1 MRLADLPK
9 YFSPKSPT
17 FSDSPAATATDSFS
31 ITDVMASLGLATSK
45 ARMGI
50 ELFLAKHGI
59 NNPDEAV
66 ESLYHYA
73 LTQAHKYSALQKL
86 NEDDRSSVL
95 QILANYAFQDYARS
109 AASKKACPDCH
120 GGFIEAEV
128 FTTKQYTR
136 WVDRNVIKETKRM
149 GFDIKVGEYANF
161 REVREVKRVICK
173 TCNGKGEVSH
183 SCRCN
188 GRGEVLSKIETRRN
202 GGIPVFKTC
211 CKCSGRGYSRLPAED
226 VRREIC
232 DKVFDIPETSWRR
245 NLKPFY
251 EMLIQECFK
260 EQENAEKA
268 LSIVT
273 KREIITIN

>member
-1 MRLADLPK
+1 MRLQDLPK
-9 YFSPKSPT
+9 YFSPKSPM
-17 FSDSPAATATDSFS
+17 FSDSPAATASDNLT

-59 NNPDEAV
+59 NKPYEAV
-66 ESLYHYA
+66 ESLYQYA
-73 LTQAHKYSALQKL
+73 LTQAHKYSAIQKL
-86 NEDDRSSVL
+86 DEDDRSSVL

-109 AASKKACPDCH
+109 AASKKACPDCD

-149 GFDIKVGEYANF
+149 GFEIKAGEYANF
-161 REVREVKRVICK
+161 REVRETKRIVCK

-188 GRGEVLSKIETRRN
+188 GRGEVLDKKETEKQ
-202 GGIPVFKTC
+202 GIPVYKTC

-232 DKVFDIPETSWRR
+232 EKVFDLPETSWRR
-245 NLKPFY
+245 NIKPFY

-260 EQENAEKA
+260 EQENAENQ

-273 KREIITIN
+273 KRESISIN

>member
-1 MRLADLPK
+1 MRLEDLPK
-9 YFSPKSPT
+9 YFSPKSPM
-17 FSDSPAATATDSFS
+17 FSDSPAATASDNLT

-59 NNPDEAV
+59 NKPDEAV
-66 ESLYHYA
+66 ESLYQYA
-73 LTQAHKYSALQKL
+73 LTQTHKYSAIQKL
-86 NEDDRSSVL
+86 DEDDRASVL

-109 AASKKACPDCH
+109 AASKKACPDCD
-120 GGFIEAEV
+120 GGFIEVEV
-128 FTTKQYTR
+128 FTTKQYMR
-136 WVDRNVIKETKRM
+136 WVDRDVIKETKRM
-149 GFDIKVGEYANF
+149 GFEIKAGEYANF
-161 REVREVKRVICK
+161 REVREVKRIVCK

-188 GRGEVLSKIETRRN
+188 GRGEVLDKKETEKQ
-202 GGIPVFKTC
+202 GIPVYKTC

-232 DKVFDIPETSWRR
+232 EKVFDLPETSWRR
-245 NLKPFY
+245 NIKPFY

-260 EQENAEKA
+260 EEENAGKQ

-273 KREIITIN
+273 KRENISIN

>member
-1 MRLADLPK
+1 MRLEDLPK
-9 YFSPKSPT
+9 YFSPKSPM
-17 FSDSPAATATDSFS
+17 FSDSPAATASDNLT

-59 NNPDEAV
+59 NKPDEAV
-66 ESLYHYA
+66 ESLYQYA
-73 LTQAHKYSALQKL
+73 LTQAHKYSAIQKL
-86 NEDDRSSVL
+86 DEDDRSSVL

-109 AASKKACPDCH
+109 AASKKACPDCD

-149 GFDIKVGEYANF
+149 GFEIKAGEYANF
-161 REVREVKRVICK
+161 REVRETKRIVCK

-188 GRGEVLSKIETRRN
+188 GRGEVMDKKETEKQ
-202 GGIPVFKTC
+202 GIPVYKTC
-211 CKCSGRGYSRLPAED
+211 CKCSGLGYSRLKFNE
-226 VRREIC
+226 
-232 DKVFDIPETSWRR
+232 VFIKLQTVIDIPKTTCYD
-245 NLKPFY
+245 NFKPIF
-251 EMLIQECFK
+251 EFLVEDCFK
-260 EQENAEKA
+260 EEAHAEQM
-268 LSIVT
+268 LHMVT
-273 KREIITIN
+273 KREPISIN

>member
-1 MRLADLPK
+1 MRLEDLPK
-9 YFSPKSPT
+9 YFSPKSPM
-17 FSDSPAATATDSFS
+17 FSDSPAATASDNLT

-59 NNPDEAV
+59 NKPDEAV
-66 ESLYHYA
+66 ESLYQYA
-73 LTQAHKYSALQKL
+73 LTQTHKYSAIQKL
-86 NEDDRSSVL
+86 DEDDRSSVL

-109 AASKKACPDCH
+109 AASKKVCPDCD

-128 FTTKQYTR
+128 FTTKQSMHFAA
-136 WVDRNVIKETKRM
+136 KEILNFNRKL
-149 GFDIKVGEYANF
+149 GVKVKPYEHVHY
-161 REVREVKRVICK
+161 REAREVKRVVCK

-188 GRGEVLSKIETRRN
+188 GRGEVLDKKETEKQ
-202 GGIPVFKTC
+202 GIPVYKTC

-226 VRREIC
+226 VRRDIC
-232 DKVFDIPETSWRR
+232 DKVFDLPETTWRR
-245 NLKPFY
+245 NIKPFY

-260 EQENAEKA
+260 EQENAEKQ
-268 LSIVT
+268 LSIIT
-273 KREIITIN
+273 KIENISIN

>member
-1 MRLADLPK
+1 MRLEDLPK
-9 YFSPKSPT
+9 YFSPKSPM
-17 FSDSPAATATDSFS
+17 FSDSPAATASDNLT

-59 NNPDEAV
+59 NKPDEAV
-66 ESLYHYA
+66 ESLYQYA
-73 LTQAHKYSALQKL
+73 LTQVHKYSAIQKL
-86 NEDDRSSVL
+86 DEDDRSSVL

-109 AASKKACPDCH
+109 AASKKACPDCD

-149 GFDIKVGEYANF
+149 GFEIKAGEYANF
-161 REVREVKRVICK
+161 REVRETKRIVCK

-188 GRGEVLSKIETRRN
+188 GRGEVMDKKETEKQ
-202 GGIPVFKTC
+202 GIPVYKTC

-232 DKVFDIPETSWRR
+232 EKVFDLPETSWRR
-245 NLKPFY
+245 NIKPLY

-260 EQENAEKA
+260 EQENAEKQ
-268 LSIVT
+268 LLIIT
-273 KREIITIN
+273 KRENISIN

>member
-1 MRLADLPK
+1 MRLEDLPK
-9 YFSPKSPT
+9 YFSPKSPM
-17 FSDSPAATATDSFS
+17 FSDSPAATATDNLT

-45 ARMGI
+45 VRMGI

-59 NNPDEAV
+59 NKPDEAV
-66 ESLYHYA
+66 ESLYQYA
-73 LTQAHKYSALQKL
+73 LTQAHKYSAIQKL
-86 NEDDRSSVL
+86 DEDDRASVL

-109 AASKKACPDCH
+109 AASKKACPDCD

-149 GFDIKVGEYANF
+149 GFEIKAGEYANF
-161 REVREVKRVICK
+161 REVRETKRIVCK

-188 GRGEVLSKIETRRN
+188 GRGEVMDKKETEKQ
-202 GGIPVFKTC
+202 GIPVYKTC

-226 VRREIC
+226 VRRDIC
-232 DKVFDIPETSWRR
+232 DKVFDLPETSWRR
-245 NLKPFY
+245 NIKPFY

-260 EQENAEKA
+260 EQENAEKQ
-268 LSIVT
+268 LSIIT
-273 KREIITIN
+273 KRENISIN

>member
-59 NNPDEAV
+59 NKPDEAV
-66 ESLYHYA
+66 EGLYHYA

-109 AASKKACPDCH
+109 AASKKACPDCN
-120 GGFIEAEV
+120 GGFIEVEV
-128 FTTKQYTR
+128 FTTKQHMHFAAR
-136 WVDRNVIKETKRM
+136 EILDFNRKLGV
-149 GFDIKVGEYANF
+149 KVKPYEHTEHRAI
-161 REVREVKRVICK
+161 RDCVKVICK
-173 TCNGKGEVSH
+173 TCNGKGEISH

-188 GRGEVLSKIETRRN
+188 GRGEVLSKVETRRN
-202 GGIPVFKTC
+202 GGIPTYKTC
-211 CKCSGRGYSRLPAED
+211 CKCSGRGYSRLKFND
-226 VRREIC
+226 VFIQLQT
-232 DKVFDIPETSWRR
+232 VIDIPKTTCYD
-245 NLKPFY
+245 NFKPIF
-251 EMLIQECFK
+251 EFLVEDCFK
-260 EQENAEKA
+260 EEAYAEQM
-268 LSIVT
+268 LHMVT
-273 KREIITIN
+273 KREPISIN

>member
-1 MRLADLPK
+1 MRLEDLPK
-9 YFSPKSPT
+9 YFSPKSPM
-17 FSDSPAATATDSFS
+17 FSDSPAATASDNLT

-59 NNPDEAV
+59 NKPDEAV
-66 ESLYHYA
+66 ESLYQYA
-73 LTQAHKYSALQKL
+73 LTQAYKYNAIQKL
-86 NEDDRSSVL
+86 DEDDRSSVL

-109 AASKKACPDCH
+109 AASKKVCPDCD
-120 GGFIEAEV
+120 GGFIEVEV
-128 FTTKQYTR
+128 FTTKQSMHFAA
-136 WVDRNVIKETKRM
+136 KEILNFNRKL
-149 GFDIKVGEYANF
+149 GVKVKPYEHVHY
-161 REVREVKRVICK
+161 REVREVKRVVCK

-188 GRGEVLSKIETRRN
+188 GRGEVLDKKETEKQ
-202 GGIPVFKTC
+202 GIPVYKTC

-232 DKVFDIPETSWRR
+232 EKVFDLPETSWRR
-245 NLKPFY
+245 NIKPLY

-260 EQENAEKA
+260 EQENAEKQ
-268 LSIVT
+268 LLIIT
-273 KREIITIN
+273 KRENISIN

>member
-1 MRLADLPK
+1 MRLEDLPK
-9 YFSPKSPT
+9 YFSPKSPM
-17 FSDSPAATATDSFS
+17 FSDYPAATASDNLT

-59 NNPDEAV
+59 NKPDEAV
-66 ESLYHYA
+66 ESLYQYA
-73 LTQAHKYSALQKL
+73 LTQAHKYSAIQKL

-109 AASKKACPDCH
+109 AVSKKACPDCH

-128 FTTKQYTR
+128 FDTKYS
-136 WVDRNVIKETKRM
+136 TKA
-149 GFDIKVGEYANF
+149 KVFVSSGGLAPLRIANTA
-161 REVREVKRVICK
+161 REVRDTTKIIC
-173 TCNGKGEVSH
+173 
-183 SCRCN
+183 
-188 GRGEVLSKIETRRN
+188 
-202 GGIPVFKTC
+202 KTC
-211 CKCSGRGYSRLPAED
+211 CKCSGRGYSRLSAED

-232 DKVFDIPETSWRR
+232 DKVFDLPETSWRR
-245 NLKPFY
+245 NIKPFY

-260 EQENAEKA
+260 EQENAEKQ

-273 KREIITIN
+273 KRESISIN

>member
-31 ITDVMASLGLATSK
+31 ITDVMASLGLATAK

-59 NNPDEAV
+59 NQPDEAV
-66 ESLYHYA
+66 ESLYQYA
-73 LTQAHKYSALQKL
+73 LTQVHKYSVIQKL
-86 NEDDRSSVL
+86 DEDVRSLVL

-109 AASKKACPDCH
+109 AASKKPCPDCD

-128 FTTKQYTR
+128 FTTKSSTHFMAKEDMEF
-136 WVDRNVIKETKRM
+136 DRGAGLKVIPST
-149 GFDIKVGEYANF
+149 FASF
-161 REVREVKRVICK
+161 RRVREITKVTCPTCKGKAVI
-173 TCNGKGEVSH
+173 SH

-188 GRGEVLSKIETRRN
+188 GRGEVLDKAESERQ
-202 GGIPVFKTC
+202 GVPVYKTC
-211 CKCSGRGYSRLPAED
+211 PKCSGRGYSRLPAED

-232 DKVFDIPETSWRR
+232 ESLFDLPETSWRR
-245 NLKPFY
+245 NMKPFY

-260 EQENAEKA
+260 EEAGAE
-268 LSIVT
+268 LMLQLVT
-273 KREIITIN
+273 KRESISIN

>member
-1 MRLADLPK
+1 MRLEDLPK
-9 YFSPKSPT
+9 YFSPKSPM
-17 FSDSPAATATDSFS
+17 FSDSPAATASDNLT

-59 NNPDEAV
+59 NKPDEAV
-66 ESLYHYA
+66 ESLYQYA
-73 LTQAHKYSALQKL
+73 LTQAHKYSAIQKL
-86 NEDDRSSVL
+86 DEDDRASVL

-109 AASKKACPDCH
+109 AASKKTCPDCD

-128 FTTKQYTR
+128 FDTKYS
-136 WVDRNVIKETKRM
+136 TKA
-149 GFDIKVGEYANF
+149 KVFVSSGGLAPLRIANTA
-161 REVREVKRVICK
+161 REVRDTTEIICK
-173 TCNGKGEVSH
+173 TCNGKGQVSH

-188 GRGEVLSKIETRRN
+188 GRGEVLDKKETEKQ
-202 GGIPVFKTC
+202 GVPVYKTC

-232 DKVFDIPETSWRR
+232 DKVFDLPETSWRR
-245 NLKPFY
+245 NIKPFY

-260 EQENAEKA
+260 EQENAEKQ

-273 KREIITIN
+273 KRESISIN

>member
-1 MRLADLPK
+1 MRLEDLPK
-9 YFSPKSPT
+9 YFSPKSPM
-17 FSDSPAATATDSFS
+17 FSDSPAATASDNLT

-45 ARMGI
+45 AWMGI

-59 NNPDEAV
+59 NKPDEAV
-66 ESLYHYA
+66 ESLYQYA
-73 LTQAHKYSALQKL
+73 LTQAHKYSAIQKL
-86 NEDDRSSVL
+86 DEDDRASVL

-109 AASKKACPDCH
+109 AASKKACPDCE

-128 FTTKQYTR
+128 FDTKYSSR
-136 WVDRNVIKETKRM
+136 AAVFASLSPKIPKR
-149 GFDIKVGEYANF
+149 FTDCA
-161 REVREVKRVICK
+161 REVRETKRVVCK

-202 GGIPVFKTC
+202 GGIPTYKTC

>member
-1 MRLADLPK
+1 MRLEDLPK
-9 YFSPKSPT
+9 YFSPKSPM
-17 FSDSPAATATDSFS
+17 FSDSPAATASDNLT

-59 NNPDEAV
+59 NKPDEAV
-66 ESLYHYA
+66 ESLYQYA
-73 LTQAHKYSALQKL
+73 LTQAHKYSAIQKL
-86 NEDDRSSVL
+86 DEDDRSSVL

-109 AASKKACPDCH
+109 AASKKACPDCD

-149 GFDIKVGEYANF
+149 GLEIKVGEYANF
-161 REVREVKRVICK
+161 REVRETKRIVCK

-188 GRGEVLSKIETRRN
+188 GRGEVLDKKETEKQ
-202 GGIPVFKTC
+202 GIPVYKTC

-232 DKVFDIPETSWRR
+232 DKVFDLPETSWRR
-245 NLKPFY
+245 NIKPFY
-251 EMLIQECFK
+251 EMLIQDCFK
-260 EQENAEKA
+260 EQENAEKQ

-273 KREIITIN
+273 KRESISIN